1 MEQTP
6 IIAGGA
12 RTTLSGKPMTKT
24 DQRVKRK
31 PEKLMILCSVMLAP
45 LNRSPLGAVTNIIQ
59 EAKENAN
66 AYEEVAASL
75 KRERL
80 GWFNLFEYDVK
91 EQAARDA
98 SKTSEEASITSVG
111 SRKVVFES
119 RRWAPLPAVGLSASS
134 FGTNYV
140 PVPQ

>member
-1 MEQTP
+1 
-6 IIAGGA
+6 
-12 RTTLSGKPMTKT
+12 MTKR
-24 DQRVKRK
+24 DQWVKRK

-111 SRKVVFES
+111 SRNVRPIKK
-119 RRWAPLPAVGLSASS
+119 PLNLI
-134 FGTNYV
+134 FGTFN
-140 PVPQ
+140 QKSMACLEKRKADDSGGAQDGS